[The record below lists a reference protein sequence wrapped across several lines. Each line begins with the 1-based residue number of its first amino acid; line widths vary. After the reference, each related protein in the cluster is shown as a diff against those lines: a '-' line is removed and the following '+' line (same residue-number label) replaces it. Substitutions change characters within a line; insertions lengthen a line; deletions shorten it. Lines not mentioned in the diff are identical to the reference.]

1 MRLARTL
8 SVTAIGMALAA
19 APALA
24 QGRPLP
30 PQKPPTHA
38 QTGVG
43 QASAPR
49 AGERGPSERGARRE
63 HGGSYYRDGSRY
75 GSGYGYVP
83 VMIGQDGNVYANFGY
98 GYERVLRQCTSAQ
111 QVQQPR
117 VQQPTPQAYS
127 QPELTQPVPR
137 PQTASPAT
145 GAQPSL
151 SGLTTGNT
159 KAMHVGPPTQLAA
172 AACWS
177 RMANGNVSVRR

>member
-1 MRLARTL
+1 MGLTRTL
-8 SVTAIGMALAA
+8 MVAGCGMALTA

-38 QTGVG
+38 QVGTGH
-43 QASAPR
+43 ASAPR
-49 AGERGPSERGARRE
+49 AAERGPSERGARRE
-63 HGGSYYRDGSRY
+63 RGGSYYRG

-145 GAQPSL
+145 AAQPSL
-151 SGLTTGNT
+151 SGLTSGNT
-159 KAMHVGPPTQLAA
+159 QAMHVGPPTQLAA

-177 RMANGNVSVRR
+177 PMANGNATVRR